1 MWSDNES
8 SVDLLRFTYLTDT
21 LVELVQQDSL
31 LPTTIG
37 VFGDWGSGKSTI
49 LKHAES
55 KLRAQGAGT
64 ICLTFNGWLFEGYED
79 AKSALMG
86 NILEELE
93 KQLKE
98 NRRWTD
104 AIGQSIG
111 KLLKRVDWLKVA
123 KISAGAAVPM
133 LTGLPLLGPLL
144 GLLPNVKEKEGE
156 APDLTGLLKE
166 APEESTRTTI
176 REFRQEFSK
185 LLEQAGVS
193 RLVVIIDDLD
203 RCLPSTI
210 IDTLEAIK
218 LFLFAGRTAFILG
231 ADERLVEYAVRERFP
246 ELPNTDFQVG
256 QNYLEKLVQIP
267 LRLPTLTARET
278 ESYLALLFAQRACQ
292 RPVFEQIVAKM
303 LSLELTD
310 LNDVAFTPELAR
322 QVHGRMNE
330 RVPSRLDADLAFA
343 ARLAQP
349 LHTGLGGSPRR
360 LKRFLNALELR
371 MTLAQ
376 RRHLDIDVGKLA
388 KLMVLEYIKTD
399 QFRRFVQW
407 PIQEGGRV
415 VRLQALEQAARA
427 REASSP
433 PGPIGPANEIPEYMR
448 SWLDDDWLRTWLA
461 SDPPLG
467 DENLVPYFTVAHD
480 KITSLTNYASKLS
493 PAASRLLQDLLS
505 GATVSIRRALTQAST
520 LDAADANAMFQA
532 LATAYRASNPAD
544 LRGIHSALFGFVGKR
559 GELFNDLVAFLEQ
572 LPDTGVYSPAP
583 TELANLQGG
592 TPSGLALALIN
603 RWAESTATTLKR
615 NAQTLLK
622 NRKVN

>member
-21 LVELVQQDSL
+21 LVELVQQDAL

-49 LKHAES
+49 LKHTEM
-55 KLRAQGAGT
+55 KLRAHDNGT
-64 ICLTFNGWLFEGYED
+64 VCLTFNGWLFEGYED

-98 NRRWTD
+98 NSRWNEEIGR
-104 AIGQSIG
+104 AIS
-111 KLLKRVDWLKVA
+111 KLLKRVNWLKVA
-123 KISAGAAVPM
+123 KLGAEAALPM
-133 LTGLPLLGPLL
+133 MTGLPLLGPLL
-144 GLLPNVKEKEGE
+144 GLLPAAKKKEGE
-156 APDLTGLLKE
+156 APDLSGLLNE

-176 REFRQEFSK
+176 REFRQEFAA
-185 LLEQAGVS
+185 LLDQAKVS

-267 LRLPTLTARET
+267 LRLPTLNARET
-278 ESYLALLFAQRACQ
+278 ESYLALLFAQRTCQ
-292 RPVFEQIVAKM
+292 PTVFDQIITKM
-303 LSLELTD
+303 LALELTD

-322 QVHGRMNE
+322 QVHERMDE
-330 RVPSRLDADLAFA
+330 RLPSQLDADLAFA
-343 ARLAQP
+343 ARLADP

-371 MTLAQ
+371 TMLA
-376 RRHLDIDVGKLA
+376 RKRHLDINVSKLA

-407 PIQEGGRV
+407 PLQEGGRV
-415 VRLQALEQAARA
+415 AHLKALEQAARD
-427 REASSP
+427 RKASGTPVSAGQTDRLLEVMQP
-433 PGPIGPANEIPEYMR
+433 
-448 SWLDDDWLRTWLA
+448 WLDDPWLLNWLA

-480 KITSLTNYASKLS
+480 KISTLTNYASKLS
-493 PAASRLLQDLLS
+493 PAASKILQDMLG
-505 GATVSIRRALTQAST
+505 GAKPILDRALKQVTT
-520 LDAADANAMFQA
+520 LDVADSNAIFQA
-532 LATAYRASNPAD
+532 LSTAYRASSAGD
-544 LRGIHSALFGFVGKR
+544 LRGIHTALFGYVQKR
-559 GELFNDLVAFLEQ
+559 PEHFNDLVAFLEG

-583 TELANLQGG
+583 TELARLQGG
-592 TPSGLALALIN
+592 PLTGPTLTLIT
-603 RWAESTATTLKR
+603 RWSDSPVATLKR
-615 NAQTLLK
+615 NAQTLLSS
-622 NRKVN
+622 REVN